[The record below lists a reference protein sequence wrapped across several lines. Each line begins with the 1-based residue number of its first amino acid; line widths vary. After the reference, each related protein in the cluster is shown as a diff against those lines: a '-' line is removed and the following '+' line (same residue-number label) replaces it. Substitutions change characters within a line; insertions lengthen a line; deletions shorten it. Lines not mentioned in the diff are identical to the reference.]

1 MHTITLKNTTTA
13 GGDMV
18 FRVIHLYLLLIYIMH
33 CEQPLDNDDLS
44 VSNGNVNFRINLYY
58 ILTTGVRINK

>member
-1 MHTITLKNTTTA
+1 MYTTLKNATK

-18 FRVIHLYLLLIYIMH
+18 FCIIYLYLLLIYIMH

-58 ILTTGVRINK
+58 TRNRCTH